1 MNIFGVGL
9 PEMIVI
15 AAIELLIFGPKRL
28 PELGKTLGKTIK
40 GLQSASSEFQEEVNK
55 VIYSEDDKN
64 SE

>member
-1 MNIFGVGL
+1 ML
-9 PEMIVI
+9 VI
-15 AAIELLIFGPKRL
+15 AALGLLIFGPKRL

>member
-15 AAIELLIFGPKRL
+15 AAIGLLIFGPKRL

-55 VIYSEDDKN
+55 VIYSEDAKN

>member
-1 MNIFGVGL
+1 MFGLGGGEIIL
-9 PEMIVI
+9 ILFVI
-15 AAIELLIFGPKRL
+15 LLLFGAKKL